1 MAYPILILEREV
13 EALKTYKELKDNFYE
28 EVGRIDLSQLSLG
41 GYSNTYMQY
50 VELLLKMAELEDRI
64 FLKQFSCCREILP
77 ENTPKVESEGE

>member
-1 MAYPILILEREV
+1 M
-13 EALKTYKELKDNFYE
+13 KTYKELKDNFYE

-50 VELLLKMAELEDRI
+50 AELLLKMAELEDRI
-64 FLKQFSCCREILP
+64 FLKSISGYREILP